1 MPTKEPVHSTAH
13 NWQNSRKWGNNIG
26 SVVQSTTSLSP
37 SPSPSPPTWIILYT
51 YYEKMK
57 FNQRLTG
64 KGTRLAE
71 ITPPLSVHAAWHC
84 GLSVSISHYISSAF
98 TTCLCTSHHC
108 HGGHCTVTV
117 ALVSSVTTVI
127 SVTLWQFT
135 HSYYWYHAT
144 PTTEILRGCI
154 MRFIPFQHIINCQW
168 ETFEAHLVKY
178 FK

>member
-1 MPTKEPVHSTAH
+1 
-13 NWQNSRKWGNNIG
+13 
-26 SVVQSTTSLSP
+26 
-37 SPSPSPPTWIILYT
+37 
-51 YYEKMK
+51 MK

-84 GLSVSISHYISSAF
+84 GLVSIYISLHFQCF

-117 ALVSSVTTVI
+117 CTSHHCHGGHCTVTVASVSSVTTVI
-127 SVTLWQFT
+127 SVTRWQFT

-144 PTTEILRGCI
+144 PTTEIL
-154 MRFIPFQHIINCQW
+154 
-168 ETFEAHLVKY
+168 
-178 FK
+178 